1 MSAAKRQLNN
11 LPEDPAKLKDIIHQL
26 SDRVHALEE
35 YIRLER
41 LRQFAARSEKSSTDQ
56 YELFNEAEL
65 CEIAEEGLAEQESAS
80 SENELTAEQNT
91 PRPGRKRLAAD
102 LPRVRIEH
110 DLPDEQKHCPCG
122 CERTFIGED
131 TSEQLDIIPAQVR
144 VLVHVRKKYAC
155 RHCEEGVQTAPL
167 PPQPIPK
174 SNASAGLLAHVVIA
188 KYQDALPLHRQEAIL
203 NRYGAQV
210 PRNTLASWMIK
221 AGQLVQPIINVL
233 NERLLEHPI
242 LQMDETRVQVLNEQG
257 RAATSDS
264 QMWVRVGGPP
274 TQPIKLF
281 HYAASRSG
289 AVASDLLEGYEGYL
303 QSDDYAGYNA
313 VGAKADI
320 THLGCW
326 AHARR
331 KFVEAQKAGAK
342 GKTGK
347 ADVAISLIA
356 KLYAIEHNIK
366 GQGAEAKCEIRQ
378 VQSVPQL
385 EKIRQW
391 LDKTLHSTLP
401 KGLLGRALSYLDK
414 NWTKLTVYT
423 QDGRLSIDN
432 NGAEN
437 AIRPFVVGRKNWL
450 FSASVQG
457 AKASANLYSLIETA
471 KGNGQEPYAYLRHL
485 FAALPGAASSEDI
498 DALLPWNAQ
507 VQDGVS

>member
-11 LPEDPAKLKDIIHQL
+11 LPDDPAQLKAIIHQL
-26 SDRVHALEE
+26 SDRLHALEE
-35 YIRLER
+35 YVRLER
-41 LRQFAARSEKSSTDQ
+41 LRRFAARSETSSTDQ

-65 CEIAEEGLAEQESAS
+65 CEVAEEGLAEQEAAS
-80 SENELTAEQNT
+80 SDNESTVEQNT
-91 PRPGRKRLAAD
+91 PRPGRKRLSAD

-110 DLPDEQKHCPCG
+110 DLPDEQKNCPCG
-122 CERTFIGED
+122 CERTLIGED
-131 TSEQLDIIPAQVR
+131 TSEQLDIIPAQIR

-155 RHCEEGVQTAPL
+155 RKCEEGVQTAPL

-174 SNASAGLLAHVVIA
+174 SNASAGLLAHVVIS
-188 KYQDALPLHRQEAIL
+188 KYQDALPLYRQEAIL
-203 NRYGAQV
+203 NRYGAEI
-210 PRNTLASWMIK
+210 PRNTLAHWMIK
-221 AGQLVQPIINVL
+221 AGQLVQPIINVF
-233 NERLLEHPI
+233 NDRLLEHPVI
-242 LQMDETRVQVLNEQG
+242 QIDETRVQVLNEQG

-289 AVASDLLEGYEGYL
+289 AVVSELLEGYRGYL

-342 GKTGK
+342 GKSGK
-347 ADVAISLIA
+347 ADMAVGLIA
-356 KLYAIEHNIK
+356 KLYAIERNIK
-366 GQGAEAKCEIRQ
+366 DQRPEEKYRIRQ
-378 VQSVPQL
+378 AQSVPQL
-385 EKIRQW
+385 DKIRQW

-423 QDGRLSIDN
+423 QDGRLPIDN

-437 AIRPFVVGRKNWL
+437 AIRPFVIGRKNWL
-450 FSASVQG
+450 FSASVKG

-471 KGNGQEPYAYLRHL
+471 KAYGQEPYAYLRRL
-485 FAALPGAASSEDI
+485 FTELPGATSTDDI
-498 DALLPWNAQ
+498 NALLPWNVQ
-507 VQDGVS
+507 VQDGVN